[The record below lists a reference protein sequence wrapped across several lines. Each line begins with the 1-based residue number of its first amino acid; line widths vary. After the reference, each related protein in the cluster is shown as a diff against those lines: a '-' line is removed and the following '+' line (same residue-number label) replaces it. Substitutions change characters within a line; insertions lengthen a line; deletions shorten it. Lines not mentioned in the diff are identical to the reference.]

1 MANPNRSLTTY
12 SPYTMSSFLDDFF
25 DSSMERFFN
34 NQLSGSSGRSGQTGR
49 HSSPAINIR
58 ETEDAYQLEVAAPG
72 LKKEHFNIDIEDNT
86 LVISAEQQDES
97 EDKQDNYHRREFSY
111 SSFRRSFS
119 LPDNVSDED
128 ISAKYENGLLCVE
141 LPKQTPEQEE
151 AKKRKI
157 DIS

>member
-1 MANPNRSLTTY
+1 MANPNRSMTTY

-25 DSSMERFFN
+25 DSSMERFFG
-34 NQLSGSSGRSGQTGR
+34 NQLGSGGSRSSGRS
-49 HSSPAINIR
+49 SSPAINIR
-58 ETEDAYQLEVAAPG
+58 ETEEAYQLEVAAPG
-72 LKKEHFNIDIEDNT
+72 LKKEHFNVDIEDNT
-86 LVISAEQQDES
+86 LIISAEQQEES

-119 LPDNVSDED
+119 LPDNVDDEA
-128 ISAKYENGLLCVE
+128 ISAKYEDGLLCVE